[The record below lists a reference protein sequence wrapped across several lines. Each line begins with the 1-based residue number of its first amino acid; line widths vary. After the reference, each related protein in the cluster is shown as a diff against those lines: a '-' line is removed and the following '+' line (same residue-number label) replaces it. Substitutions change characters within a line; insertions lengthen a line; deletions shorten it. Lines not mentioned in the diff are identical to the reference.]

1 MTFDP
6 LVANPGRL
14 RILTSLATEP
24 AQAFVRLRMQTGLTD
39 GNLATHAKRLQSAG
53 LVAIDKS
60 LVEGKVLTTLH
71 LTAQGRQALSTHV
84 RSLVAV
90 LDGENQS
97 DAESI
102 LAAGDHDDDWVD

>member
-14 RILTSLATEP
+14 RILTSLASEP
-24 AQAFVRLRMQTGLTD
+24 AQPFVRLRSQTGLTD

-53 LVAIDKS
+53 LVAIEKS
-60 LVEGKVLTTLH
+60 VVEGKVLTTLH
-71 LTAQGRQALSTHV
+71 LTPQGRHALATHV

-90 LDGENQS
+90 LDGKRQ
-97 DAESI
+97 AE
-102 LAAGDHDDDWVD
+102 LEATVVVGDHEDDWVD